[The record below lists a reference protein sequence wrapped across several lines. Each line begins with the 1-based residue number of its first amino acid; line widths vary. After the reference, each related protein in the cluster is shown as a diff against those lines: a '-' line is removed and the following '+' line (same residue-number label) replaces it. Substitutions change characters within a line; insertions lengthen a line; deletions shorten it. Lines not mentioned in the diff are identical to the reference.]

1 MGKKLIDTNHP
12 AWKKMVTIRG
22 QIQQI
27 WRTHSLPFP
36 EHGIRLIRRSTLSA
50 FTDSMSE
57 ARVEL
62 HEAERRLDEHY
73 DELRSTARL
82 RLGSLYNP
90 QDYPASMI
98 GLFNVSWDFPNVEP
112 PDYLR
117 MVSPGLYRQEAERIR
132 SRFDEAVTLAEDAI
146 FSELAKL
153 VEHLNERMSGSDDG
167 KPKIFR
173 DSVVTNL
180 LEFFERFRQLDIGS
194 SEELDRMVANV
205 QQIVRGVTPNAL
217 RNSESLRHR
226 VSNELTKVQASLDG
240 LMVDRPRRNL
250 IRKGGTH
257 ETDR

>member
-1 MGKKLIDTNHP
+1 MT
-12 AWKKMVTIRG
+12 
-22 QIQQI
+22 
-27 WRTHSLPFP
+27 
-36 EHGIRLIRRSTLSA
+36 
-50 FTDSMSE
+50 E

-62 HEAERRLDEHY
+62 HEAERRLNEHY

-90 QDYPASMI
+90 HDYPASMI

-132 SRFDEAVTLAEDAI
+132 SRFDEAVTLAEDAF
-146 FSELAKL
+146 FSELSKL

-180 LEFFERFRQLDIGS
+180 LEFFERFRQLNIGS
-194 SEELDRMVANV
+194 SEELDRMVASV
-205 QQIVRGVTPNAL
+205 QQIVRGISPSAL

-250 IRKGGTH
+250 IRRGGTH